1 MTWKLDRHE
10 DLDLISNIRSEYS
23 TNFYNFII
31 SFIVAFTPFMLTM
44 DRFSDQLFPH
54 MESRLAVPNTIITS
68 QIRPMFRWF
77 HPELFLI
84 LWTFLWHSS
93 RRSIIL
99 IHARWKLRRN
109 SPLVENVA
117 NYPSCKFRKFLLH
130 SPPYPLLIDLTFQ
143 RMECLWVECRLL
155 RRLLVREVL

>member
-31 SFIVAFTPFMLTM
+31 SFIIAFTPVMLTM

-54 MESRLAVPNTIITS
+54 MKSRLADPNTIITG

-77 HPELFLI
+77 HPRIIFNPVNVSLALFEAIDYLDPRSLKTAKELTPRGKCCELSE
-84 LWTFLWHSS
+84 LQ
-93 RRSIIL
+93 
-99 IHARWKLRRN
+99 
-109 SPLVENVA
+109 V
-117 NYPSCKFRKFLLH
+117 
-130 SPPYPLLIDLTFQ
+130 LIDLTFQ

>member
-10 DLDLISNIRSEYS
+10 DLDPISNIRSEYS

-31 SFIVAFTPFMLTM
+31 SFIVAFTPVMLTM

-54 MESRLAVPNTIITS
+54 MKSRLAVPNTIITVRS
-68 QIRPMFRWF
+68 DPCSADSI
-77 HPELFLI
+77 PELFLI

-155 RRLLVREVL
+155 RRLLVRKVL